1 MRASVVKSHMFES
14 ANHDTTLYLLLY
26 LYLTAAICRSLVL
39 HAILQD
45 IHSSMWMMCLKLH
58 QYDKLCHAERYRVDT
73 SLYQFIDSDWS
84 TVSVFLCRPDTNTFL
99 VVQESH
105 LHAGQY
111 CAQHHSNV
119 HMHRFGMQSM
129 LHKAMMRGAHASGV
143 CPLSC
148 TIAMPLKQTHCLVA
162 PKPLQMQHAS
172 WTEMHNLDKLTSHM
186 CNSAQLM
193 LQSSVVP
200 SASPPG

>member
-1 MRASVVKSHMFES
+1 MRSRNLKASLTVTRASVVKGRISES

-26 LYLTAAICRSLVL
+26 LYLTAAICHSLVL

-105 LHAGQY
+105 LHAGEC
-111 CAQHHSNV
+111 CAQYHSDG
-119 HMHRFGMQSM
+119 HMHCFGMQSM
-129 LHKAMMRGAHASGV
+129 LHKAMTSGAHASGA
-143 CPLSC
+143 CPLSR
-148 TIAMPLKQTHCLVA
+148 TTAMPLKQTHSLVA
-162 PKPLQMQHAS
+162 PNPLQMNACAA
-172 WTEMHNLDKLTSHM
+172 NAICVLD
-186 CNSAQLM
+186 
-193 LQSSVVP
+193 
-200 SASPPG
+200 